1 MTADELPGV
10 GPVAAPTGPARP
22 RHAVDPERVAGL
34 SRMVGLD
41 PPVYRRQDVVERV
54 GVSHEEM
61 VRWWR
66 AMGFAEVPPE
76 VVAFGDTDVQMAR
89 RLVTMVG
96 ADVLDDES
104 VLRLARLLGASFS
117 RIAEAQAGVLD
128 DILLAIPDGDPELTP
143 WERIQA
149 MEQDPGT
156 SLLALLEDSLVY
168 VWRRHL
174 VAALSRWLGAEEDL
188 AECAVGFADISGFS
202 KLTRELTPH
211 ALAEVIDQF
220 ETVAFDVVS
229 AGRGRVVKLIGDE
242 VMYLAGSIQDGVDIG
257 LDLMDRLADQSV
269 PVQLHC
275 GVAFGPTIT
284 VGGDVF
290 GPTVNLASRMTD
302 VARRGKV
309 VIPRDFIEDFA
320 EREDLE
326 THRVRRVF
334 DLKGI
339 GRTRLATVARRE
351 ADEEE
356 PARNS
361 TGDSAPE
368 DRSRRRRSR
377 GGDAD
382 GDLQADDLTTAE
394 GASAAPPEAVPAGPM
409 A

>member
-1 MTADELPGV
+1 VTIDEV
-10 GPVAAPTGPARP
+10 PAGETRRP
-22 RHAVDPERVAGL
+22 VDPERVAGL

-41 PPVYRRQDVVERV
+41 PPVYRRRDMEERV
-54 GVSHEEM
+54 GVTHEEM

-66 AMGFAEVPPE
+66 AMGFAEVPE
-76 VVAFGDTDVQMAR
+76 DVVAFVDTDVQMAR
-89 RLVTMVG
+89 RLLSMVG
-96 ADVLDDES
+96 ADLLDDDA

-117 RIAEAQAGVLD
+117 RIAEAQAAVLD
-128 DILLAIPDGDPELTP
+128 DILLSMPAGDPDLSP
-143 WERIQA
+143 WDRIQA
-149 MEQDPGT
+149 LERDPDT

-188 AECAVGFADISGFS
+188 SECAVGFADISGFS
-202 KLTRELTPH
+202 KLTRELTSPE
-211 ALAEVIDQF
+211 LAEIIDAF
-220 ETVAFDVVS
+220 ETAAFDVVS
-229 AGRGRVVKLIGDE
+229 ARGGRVVKLIGDE
-242 VMYLAGSIQDGVDIG
+242 VMFLADTLEDGVDIG
-257 LDLMDRLADQSV
+257 LDLLDRLADRPE

-309 VIPRDFIEDFA
+309 VIPREHLLAVEDRA
-320 EREDLE
+320 DLE

-339 GRTRLATVARRE
+339 GRTRLATVNRLS
-351 ADEEE
+351 ADEDGG
-356 PARNS
+356 AGA
-361 TGDSAPE
+361 GDP
-368 DRSRRRRSR
+368 DP
-377 GGDAD
+377 GDDGDAD
-382 GDLQADDLTTAE
+382 DRRPL
-394 GASAAPPEAVPAGPM
+394 PAGPM